1 MSDTWFFFIFLA
13 VLPFTLALIYE
24 VVANNNYQRGLR
36 EGYHRGRAVN
46 RQEFWQE

>member
-13 VLPFTLALIYE
+13 VVPFGVALIYE
-24 VVANNNYQRGLR
+24 TVAHNNYQRGFR

>member
-13 VLPFTLALIYE
+13 VIPFTLALIYE

-46 RQEFWQE
+46 RQEFWSE

>member
-13 VLPFTLALIYE
+13 VIPFTLALIYE

-36 EGYHRGRAVN
+36 EGWHRGRAVN